1 MKASSP
7 CLHLSRTVNG
17 SDPHPASLP
26 LYEDFFSLTVSLY
39 TFYCL
44 LFKGGNAK
52 FHKDISNYLFPSM
65 CLLPFV
71 SV

>member
-7 CLHLSRTVNG
+7 CLHLSRIVNG
-17 SDPHPASLP
+17 SDTHPTSLP